1 MNEHYHALIWID
13 HHEARI
19 FQFNEEQSDRTVVR
33 SSHPHEHLHHKA
45 NARDSGHAP
54 VDPSFLERV
63 AQAVMHAGAI
73 LITGPASAKTELA
86 RHIERRHPDLSRR
99 ISAVETLDH
108 PSDGEMLALARKFF
122 HADDRMRSQ
131 THP

>member
-13 HHEARI
+13 HNEARI
-19 FQFNEEQSDRTVVR
+19 FEFNEEESHRTLVH
-33 SSHPHEHLHHKA
+33 SSHPREHSPHKA
-45 NARDSGHAP
+45 GARDSGQAG
-54 VDPSFLERV
+54 VDQGFLERV
-63 AQAVMHAGAI
+63 AQALTHAGAI
-73 LITGPASAKTELA
+73 LIAGPANAKTELA
-86 RHIERRHPDLSRR
+86 KHIERRHPSLFRR

-122 HADDRMRSQ
+122 LADDRMRSQ

>member
-1 MNEHYHALIWID
+1 MNEHYHALVWID

-19 FQFNEEQSDRTVVR
+19 LQFNEEESDRTLVH
-33 SSHPHEHLHHKA
+33 SSDPHEHLHHEG
-45 NARDSGHAP
+45 NSSDSSRAA
-54 VDPSFLERV
+54 VDQAFLERV
-63 AQAVMHAGAI
+63 AQALTYAGAI
-73 LITGPASAKTELA
+73 IIAGPAGAKMELA
-86 RHIERRHPDLSRR
+86 EHIERRHPDLFRR

>member
-19 FQFNEEQSDRTVVR
+19 FQFNDEESNRTLVHR
-33 SSHPHEHLHHKA
+33 SPPREHIHHKA
-45 NARDSGHAP
+45 SARDSGHAP
-54 VDPSFLERV
+54 VDQAFLERV
-63 AQAVMHAGAI
+63 AQAVTHAGAI
-73 LITGPASAKTELA
+73 LITGPANAKTELA
-86 RHIERRHPDLSRR
+86 KHIERRHPGLFRR

-122 HADDRMRSQ
+122 HADDRMRWQ

>member
-19 FQFNEEQSDRTVVR
+19 FQFNEEQSDRTIVR
-33 SSHPHEHLHHKA
+33 SSHSHEHLHHRA

-54 VDPSFLERV
+54 VEQSFLERV

-99 ISAVETLDH
+99 
-108 PSDGEMLALARKFF
+108 
-122 HADDRMRSQ
+122 
-131 THP
+131 